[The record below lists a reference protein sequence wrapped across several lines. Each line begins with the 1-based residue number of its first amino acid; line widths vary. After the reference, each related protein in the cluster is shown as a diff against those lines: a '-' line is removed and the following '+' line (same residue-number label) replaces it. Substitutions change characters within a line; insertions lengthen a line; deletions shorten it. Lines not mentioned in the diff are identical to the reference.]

1 MREQILLDAFIKAT
15 ECMDVSPIELD
26 QFLHEG
32 FYDKMGST
40 EHNINHLERWLK
52 NRVDFCVGN
61 KTEY

>member
-1 MREQILLDAFIKAT
+1 M
-15 ECMDVSPIELD
+15 ELD
-26 QFLHEG
+26 QFLHEE

-40 EHNINHLERWLK
+40 EHNIKHLERWLK